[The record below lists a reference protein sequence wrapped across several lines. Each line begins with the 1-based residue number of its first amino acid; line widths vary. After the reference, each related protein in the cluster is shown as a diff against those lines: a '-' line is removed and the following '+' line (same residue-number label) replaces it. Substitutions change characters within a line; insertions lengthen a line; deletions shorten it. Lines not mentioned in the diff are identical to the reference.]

1 MPAKMQT
8 QLNRVAVKHVP
19 MNQVWQPQL
28 CVYHKFFNEV
38 CVAGHMQF
46 KRARTSQS
54 FGGGTMLTSRTR
66 RLTIIQQ
73 RH

>member
-28 CVYHKFFNEV
+28 CVYHKFFKKSALLATCNSNGRAHRNHL
-38 CVAGHMQF
+38 VAAQC
-46 KRARTSQS
+46 
-54 FGGGTMLTSRTR
+54 
-66 RLTIIQQ
+66 
-73 RH
+73 

>member
-1 MPAKMQT
+1 
-8 QLNRVAVKHVP
+8 
-19 MNQVWQPQL
+19 
-28 CVYHKFFNEV
+28 
-38 CVAGHMQF
+38 MQF